1 MRLLFIRH
9 AEPDY
14 STDTLTEKGRR
25 EAALLAQAAPS
36 LGMDHCFVSPLG
48 RAQETASYCMKTAG
62 MTAKTLDWLE
72 EFDAPVDL
80 NRTPELLAAYPNVKP
95 EPPAGASK
103 SRLTESETKGFPQ
116 GAVPEKEDIPEK
128 GDIPGNGEI
137 NTTGLYRLRR
147 PWDIG
152 QIYYAGHPELMDP
165 FGWRESEIYL
175 KSQMPTRYDQVVN
188 AFDELL
194 ASYGYVHENGL
205 YRVERESRETLAFF
219 CHLGVSCVLLSA
231 LWKTSPFFLWQNL
244 AMPTSSVTE
253 LFTEER
259 EQGSALFR
267 ARRIGDVSHLYA
279 GNEPV
284 SFACRYCE
292 VYSDFSEETGRH

>member
-36 LGMDHCFVSPLG
+36 LQMDHCFVSPLG
-48 RAQETASYCMKTAG
+48 RAQETASYCMKAAG
-62 MTAKTLDWLE
+62 KTAKTLDWLE

-103 SRLTESETKGFPQ
+103 SSLTESEAKGFPQ
-116 GAVPEKEDIPEK
+116 GAVPEK

-284 SFACRYCE
+284 
-292 VYSDFSEETGRH
+292 DFSEETGRH

>member
-103 SRLTESETKGFPQ
+103 SSLTESEAKGFPQ
-116 GAVPEKEDIPEK
+116 GAVPEK

-152 QIYYAGHPELMDP
+152 
-165 FGWRESEIYL
+165 
-175 KSQMPTRYDQVVN
+175 
-188 AFDELL
+188 
-194 ASYGYVHENGL
+194 
-205 YRVERESRETLAFF
+205 
-219 CHLGVSCVLLSA
+219 
-231 LWKTSPFFLWQNL
+231 
-244 AMPTSSVTE
+244 
-253 LFTEER
+253 
-259 EQGSALFR
+259 
-267 ARRIGDVSHLYA
+267 
-279 GNEPV
+279 
-284 SFACRYCE
+284 
-292 VYSDFSEETGRH
+292 